1 MSENTTQAQ
10 HLTELD
16 FDISKIP
23 NQLEQIGKMT
33 QKYAEEI
40 SNNFLR
46 TTSDFVDFDKMANQ
60 LSGSA
65 PTFKR
70 ASEEVLMHRLRSKR
84 T

>member
-16 FDISKIP
+16 FDVSKIP

-40 SNNFLR
+40 SNNFRR

-65 PTFKR
+65 PTFWLWNI
-70 ASEEVLMHRLRSKR
+70 SQLV
-84 T
+84 